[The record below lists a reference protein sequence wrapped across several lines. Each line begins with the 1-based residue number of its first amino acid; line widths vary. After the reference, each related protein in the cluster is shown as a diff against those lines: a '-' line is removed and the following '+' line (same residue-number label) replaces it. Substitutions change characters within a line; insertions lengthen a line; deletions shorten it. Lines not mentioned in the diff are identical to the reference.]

1 MKIIATDYK
10 TNEVIKM
17 LREYTGRTQEELA
30 KDLKLTRNAI
40 QKFEYGTN
48 NYTFETL
55 VKMAKKH
62 GFKITIEKDTKK

>member
-1 MKIIATDYK
+1 MKIVANDYK
-10 TNEVIKM
+10 PNEVIKM

-55 VKMAKKH
+55 LKIAKQH
-62 GFKITIEKDTKK
+62 GFKITIEDDTKK

>member
-1 MKIIATDYK
+1 MRIIANDYK

-17 LREYTGRTQEELA
+17 LREYSEKTQEDFA
-30 KDLKLTRNAI
+30 KEIDLTRNAI

-55 VKMAKKH
+55 MKIAEKN
-62 GFKITIEKDTKK
+62 GFKVIIEKEK

>member
-1 MKIIATDYK
+1 MKIIANDYK

-17 LREYTGRTQEELA
+17 LREYADKTQEEFA

-55 VKMAKKH
+55 MKIAKKN
-62 GFKITIEKDTKK
+62 GFRVIIEKE